1 VSFTSTGQLKDYQ
14 IRGEHATLW
23 SITISAPGDA
33 FGLRELWA
41 EIESLDNKVPS
52 DAQTAMLLDIGQL
65 VERCTRWFL
74 RHGGGPLNIA
84 ASIDNFT
91 PGIDKLSRHL
101 KDVLS
106 TGHHDRVTKKTQRYT
121 AKGVPKA
128 LAQRIA
134 SLDPLAAAL
143 DIVNAAQRNDLA
155 VEAAGKIY
163 FQVGERLGLAWLRT
177 SARGFS
183 ANTHWQ
189 RQAVTAII
197 DDLYV
202 QQRALTSSVIE
213 ANGDDAV
220 DGAVNGWIDANRA
233 AVGRNEQL
241 LADMRKSGAVD
252 IAMLAVANRQ
262 IRVLAAG

>member
-1 VSFTSTGQLKDYQ
+1 MLFRSERAALAGLVAKREDFVYSAAVLKEG
-14 IRGEHATLW
+14 I
-23 SITISAPGDA
+23 
-33 FGLRELWA
+33 
-41 EIESLDNKVPS
+41 
-52 DAQTAMLLDIGQL
+52 
-65 VERCTRWFL
+65 ERCPHL
-74 RHGGGPLNIA
+74 H
-84 ASIDNFT
+84 S
-91 PGIDKLSRHL
+91 LSNNYAYLLATTSAEEVR
-101 KDVLS
+101 D
-106 TGHHDRVTKKTQRYT
+106 G
-121 AKGVPKA
+121 AEA
-128 LAQRIA
+128 LRIA
-134 SLDPLAAAL
+134 KQITSGSNARQPEYLDPLAAAL

-163 FQVGERLGLAWLRT
+163 FQVGERLGLHWLRT

-213 ANGDDAV
+213 ANGDGAA
-220 DGAVNGWIDANRA
+220 DGAVNGWIDAHRA

-241 LADMRKSGAVD
+241 LADLRKSGAVD
-252 IAMLAVANRQ
+252 IAMLTVANRQ